1 MGRKKRT
8 PAPNPTPPPPS
19 DAPRRLPAAAAGGGG
34 GGGDDAAV
42 RAEVEKALACLQR
55 GSHARALRLM
65 KDAVARHGEGSS
77 PLLLRAHGTVHARAA
92 AVLDDPAARA
102 RHHRAALQA
111 ARRAV
116 ELAPDSVELAHFH
129 AMLLYE
135 AASDARGYEE
145 VAAEC
150 ERGLNIEDPSDPA
163 PHSLRL
169 PAPDVE
175 QVQSDLRTLIQKA
188 NIASISTWVKTL
200 GGAGDDKLRLIP
212 MRRLAEEPM
221 EARLVPTVAPPRR
234 PNEIKKATKTPEER
248 RQEIEVRL
256 AAMRLLQQQKQQDN
270 AAIAAISSSSQSQGD
285 EAPSS
290 SSQSSAGGQRSDR
303 RRGVSRKTTISSAS
317 DRMEQVRAFWRTMP
331 VERRLAFLNTSISEL
346 KSYYAAAMHKEKDA
360 ANAASD
366 VLNEALGFAAKNRKW
381 EFWVCGRCGERFS
394 DVDSHQWHVLQKHVG
409 VLAPRLQHMV
419 PREIDADWA
428 AMLIGW
434 SWKPLDAT
442 AALKVLEEEQ
452 ADNGGPDR
460 DKDSMS
466 SDNWSNKDKS
476 DTSESSA
483 SPHNEECDSF
493 GMVMREGDRKW
504 PLCDDSERA
513 KILERIHSLFQILVK
528 NKNLSVSN
536 LNRVIQ
542 FAIDELKGMPSG
554 SLLLNNHSLDD
565 SPICICFL
573 EASSLRRVHKFLQD
587 LLQSSGPNRQL
598 EKDEGL
604 GDGDSFPKNHDILE
618 KVTLNYDSSE
628 LIIDGHSFG
637 GKLDPDNVDKQ
648 LLSWNRTR
656 EERSNQSMD
665 LLRTLER
672 EFNNLQN
679 LCERKLE
686 QLSNEAGLNAVENL
700 LLEDQR
706 QREHVGQYAF
716 QGYEERLKK
725 RQEELLERNAE
736 ELFNGSRSEL
746 DVISTILKEVHTSH
760 FGYDEA
766 FSGIG
771 PRLCDFDG
779 AEEDEWRLHDFVNPN
794 DSVVMLVVSKLK
806 DQIIIELSKIEARI
820 MRNVAVMQE
829 LEHKLG
835 PALALDYRTILI
847 PLMKSFLQSHLE
859 ELVDKDA
866 RERSDAARE
875 AFLAELA
882 LDAKKNASKG
892 SDAKQSHDKSKDK
905 KKLKDSRRSKDLK
918 DSSWSDQYLV
928 REDSADEETTE
939 FQTVADRDD
948 LDCKLSTSDGY
959 FDEQEED
966 HRHRVQL
973 EAEERKL
980 EETLEYQLRIEE
992 EAKQRHLAEQF
1003 RSTYASSVTGTSSLS
1018 NTVNGSTAR
1027 DNHGSASN
1035 NSSPACLEGIN
1046 FGDFRFSE
1054 VSLREEHSTSG
1065 LRGMNMRHNTA
1076 KNFSEKHNEVGSTGA
1091 EIVSS
1096 DMGASKLAL
1105 KTNGVWKNAHHSKP
1119 VSNPSIQRPKKST
1132 TELHKKYAQG
1142 VPGAIYDDDDR
1153 TSGQHSGMPAP
1164 KWSSYGKVAPFANHG
1179 YQDGKQLHVLPSDG
1193 PQFVHKSHSAGT
1205 EKTDFVKVDSGSMP
1219 SAAVCIEDD
1228 FDKRFQEDLDE
1239 ALRQSLGPII
1249 QGYDVSPADTTNTSN
1264 GNEVYGAGLKNA
1276 AGEYNCFLN
1285 VIIQSLWHI
1294 RRFRDEFLKTSSL
1307 HKHVEDPCAVC
1318 ALYDIF
1324 IDLSKA
1330 SKGQKEAVAPTSL
1343 RIALSKSYP
1352 NSKFF
1357 QEGQMNDASEVLG
1370 VIFECLHK
1378 SYTSHAVCHGKSH
1391 EKNSIGSWDCTNAS
1405 CIAHSLFGMDVYERM
1420 NCHNCKLE
1428 SRRLKY
1434 TSFFHNIN
1442 ASSLRTAKMMCP
1454 DYSFD
1459 ELLKVVVMNDQ
1470 LACDQDVGGCGKPN
1484 HIHHI
1489 LSSSPHVFTVATAIM
1504 PASILGWQN
1513 SKESV
1518 DDISATL
1525 AGISTDIDIS
1535 IFYRGLDQGSRH
1547 TLVSVVCYYGQHY
1560 HCFAFKDGRWVM
1572 YDDQTVKVI
1581 GSWGD
1586 VLVMCEKGHLQ
1597 PQVLFFEAAN

>member
-8 PAPNPTPPPPS
+8 LPPPNPTPPPPS
-19 DAPRRLPAAAAGGGG
+19 GGPRRPAAAAGA
-34 GGGDDAAV
+34 GGDDPAV
-42 RAEVEKALACLQR
+42 RAEVDRALGCLQR
-55 GSHARALRLM
+55 GNQARALRLT
-65 KDAVARHGEGSS
+65 KDAVGRYGEGPAAAAP
-77 PLLLRAHGTVHARAA
+77 PLLLRAHGTVHARTA

-135 AASDARGYEE
+135 AAPDARGYED
-145 VAAEC
+145 VVAEC
-150 ERGLNIEDPSDPA
+150 ERGLNIEAPTDPA

-175 QVQSDLRTLIQKA
+175 QVQSELRNLIQKA
-188 NIASISTWVKTL
+188 NLASISTWVKTL
-200 GGAGDDKLRLIP
+200 GGTGEDKLRLIP
-212 MRRLAEEPM
+212 VRRLAEEPM
-221 EARLVPTVAPPRR
+221 EARLVPTVPPPRR

-270 AAIAAISSSSQSQGD
+270 AATAAVSSSSQSQGD

-290 SSQSSAGGQRSDR
+290 SSQSSAGGQRADR
-303 RRGVSRKTTISSAS
+303 RKGGSRNAAISSSS
-317 DRMEQVRAFWRTMP
+317 DRMEQVRAFWGTMP
-331 VERRLAFLNTSISEL
+331 VERRLAFLNISISEL
-346 KSYYAAAMHKEKDA
+346 KSHYAAGMHKEKDA

-366 VLNEALGFAAKNRKW
+366 ILDEILAFATKSGKW
-381 EFWVCGRCGERFS
+381 EFWVCGRCGKLFS
-394 DVDSHQWHVLQKHVG
+394 DLESHQWHASQEHVG
-409 VLAPRLQHMV
+409 ILAPRLQEMV
-419 PREIDADWA
+419 PQEIDADWA
-428 AMLIGW
+428 SMLVDW
-434 SWKPLDAT
+434 SWRPVDAT
-442 AALKVLEEEQ
+442 AALKMIEEDQ
-452 ADNGGPDR
+452 GDNVGPDR

-466 SDNWSNKDKS
+466 SDNWSIKDKS

-493 GMVMREGDRKW
+493 GMVMTGGDRKW
-504 PLCDDSERA
+504 PLSDDCERA
-513 KILERIHSLFQILVK
+513 KLLERIHSLFQILVK
-528 NKNLSVSN
+528 NKNLSSSN
-536 LNRVIQ
+536 LTKVIQ
-542 FAIDELKGMPSG
+542 FATDELKGMPAG
-554 SLLLNNHSLDD
+554 SLLLSHSLND
-565 SPICICFL
+565 SPAIILFL
-573 EASSLRRVHKFLQD
+573 DASSLRKVLKFLQD
-587 LLQSSGPNRQL
+587 LMQSSGLNRLL
-598 EKDEGL
+598 EKEEGL
-604 GDGDSFPKNHDILE
+604 ADGDGFLKNHDILE
-618 KVTLNYDSSE
+618 KVTLNSDASE
-628 LIIDGHSFG
+628 LILDGHGFG
-637 GKLDPDNVDKQ
+637 GKFDPGNVDTDA
-648 LLSWNRTR
+648 LLSWLYSGSSIGEQLSYWNWMCQQ
-656 EERSNQSMD
+656 RSNQSMD

-672 EFNNLQN
+672 EFSNLQN
-679 LCERKLE
+679 LCERKHE
-686 QLSNEAGLNAVENL
+686 QLSNEEGLIAVENL
-700 LLEDQR
+700 FAEEQR
-706 QREHVGQYAF
+706 RREHVGRYAF
-716 QGYEERLKK
+716 QGYEELLKK

-736 ELFNGSRSEL
+736 ELFSGSRSEL
-746 DVISTILKEVHTSH
+746 DAISAVLKEVHTSH

-771 PRLCDFDG
+771 TRLCDFDG
-779 AEEDEWRLHDFVNPN
+779 AEEDEWRLHDFVHPN

-806 DQIIIELSKIEARI
+806 EQISTELSKIEARI
-820 MRNVAVMQE
+820 MRNVAVMQQ

-835 PALALDYRTILI
+835 PASTLDYRTILV
-847 PLMKSFLQSHLE
+847 PLLKSFLQCHLE
-859 ELVDKDA
+859 ELVDQDA

-892 SDAKQSHDKSKDK
+892 SDVKQSHGKSRDK
-905 KKLKDSRRSKDLK
+905 KKSKDSRRSKELK

-928 REDSADEETTE
+928 PQDSADEETTDTFE
-939 FQTVADRDD
+939 IHAYRDD
-948 LDCKLSTSDGY
+948 LDCKLSTSD
-959 FDEQEED
+959 DELEEE
-966 HRHRVQL
+966 HRRRIQL

-980 EETLEYQLRIEE
+980 EETLEYQRRIEE
-992 EAKQRHLAEQF
+992 EAKQKHLAEQF
-1003 RSTYASSVTGTSSLS
+1003 RSTYASSVSGASSLS
-1018 NTVNGSTAR
+1018 NTVNRVR
-1027 DNHGSASN
+1027 DNHGSAP
-1035 NSSPACLEGIN
+1035 NSSSAYLEGIK

-1054 VSLREEHSTSG
+1054 VPLREEHSSSEAC
-1065 LRGMNMRHNTA
+1065 RMNLLQNTEN
-1076 KNFSEKHNEVGSTGA
+1076 NFSEKA
-1091 EIVSS
+1091 
-1096 DMGASKLAL
+1096 
-1105 KTNGVWKNAHHSKP
+1105 NGVWKSAQHTKP
-1119 VSNPSIQRPKKST
+1119 KRNTNDP
-1132 TELHKKYAQG
+1132 HKKYTQG
-1142 VPGAIYDDDDR
+1142 VPGAVYENDDR
-1153 TSGQHSGMPAP
+1153 ASSSQSVMPTP
-1164 KWSSYGKVAPFANHG
+1164 RWNSYGKVAQYANHG
-1179 YQDGKQLHVLPSDG
+1179 YQDGKHNQLHVLPSDG
-1193 PQFVHKSHSAGT
+1193 PQFVHKGHSAGAET
-1205 EKTDFVKVDSGSMP
+1205 PDFDEVDIRAMP
-1219 SAAVCIEDD
+1219 AATACNEDD

-1239 ALRQSLGPII
+1239 AVRQSLG
-1249 QGYDVSPADTTNTSN
+1249 YDGSLSDTTNTSN
-1264 GNEVYGAGLKNA
+1264 GKEVYGAGLKNA

-1324 IDLSKA
+1324 IDLTKA
-1330 SKGQKEAVAPTSL
+1330 SKGQAEAVAPTSL

-1378 SYTSHAVCHGKSH
+1378 SYTSRVVCHSKSL
-1391 EKNSIGSWDCTNAS
+1391 EKNSIGSWDCTNTS
-1405 CIAHSLFGMDVYERM
+1405 CIAHSLFGMDIYERM

-1470 LACDQDVGGCGKPN
+1470 LACDQDDGGCGKPN

-1489 LSSSPHVFTVATAIM
+1489 LSCSPHVFTVV
-1504 PASILGWQN
+1504 LGWQN
-1513 SKESV
+1513 NKESV
-1518 DDISATL
+1518 DDITATL

-1535 IFYRGLDQGSRH
+1535 VLYRGLDQGCKH

-1581 GSWGD
+1581 GNWDD

-1597 PQVLFFEAAN
+1597 PQVLFFESAN